1 MPVFRRRWRSVS
13 TKRSAVARKR
23 GCGCQWPMTWRRPA
37 STKPRLRSNGLCDG
51 SWKRCVREA
60 KTGAGTV
67 RQTGLM
73 LTSTAIAAE
82 DRWPVGCALL
92 AVVLVSLLLWALL
105 WILLWQLFSTPSG
118 ADFQED
124 IRRRLKIRSC
134 FPAIRSGCSGIAA
147 AGFNGLHL
155 TGNTGLI
162 GLAHS
167 RTPHLDELPKFSGNL

>member
-1 MPVFRRRWRSVS
+1 MARPVFRRRWRSAS

-23 GCGCQWPMTWRRPA
+23 GCGCKWPTTWRRPA
-37 STKPRLRSNGLCDG
+37 STKARLRSSGLCDG
-51 SWKRCVREA
+51 SWKSRAREA
-60 KTGAGTV
+60 EPGV
-67 RQTGLM
+67 QFLM
-73 LTSTAIAAE
+73 LTSTAIVAG

-92 AVVLVSLLLWALL
+92 VVVLLSLLLWALL

-118 ADFQED
+118 ADFQEN

-134 FPAIRSGCSGIAA
+134 FPAIRSGCRGIAA